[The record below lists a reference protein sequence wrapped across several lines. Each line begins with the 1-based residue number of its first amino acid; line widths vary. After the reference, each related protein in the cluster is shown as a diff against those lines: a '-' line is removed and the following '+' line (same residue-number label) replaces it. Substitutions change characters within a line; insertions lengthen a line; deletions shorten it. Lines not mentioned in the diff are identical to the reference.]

1 MNTRTVSSRSKAG
14 SVPYASERRRIYGWI
29 WSGFRCPYK
38 SSDRSA
44 DRKSGKRKSAI
55 STMEN
60 RLNEISQKVNQM
72 SGYWEGEAADRA
84 KNLYQKQQ
92 EAMQKILQELKGY
105 PDKLL
110 TISGNYSTV
119 EQANQNESGGLKN
132 NIL

>member
-44 DRKSGKRKSAI
+44 DRKSGKRK
-55 STMEN
+55 
-60 RLNEISQKVNQM
+60 
-72 SGYWEGEAADRA
+72 
-84 KNLYQKQQ
+84 NLYQKQQ

>member
-1 MNTRTVSSRSKAG
+1 MAG
-14 SVPYASERRRIYGWI
+14 YGVGSDAHIKVQTEALIER
-29 WSGFRCPYK
+29 
-38 SSDRSA
+38 A
-44 DRKSGKRKSAI
+44 ENAKSAI
-55 STMEN
+55 STMGN